1 MEWGKPFLY
10 QWFHLRF
17 VVRIQGVPWLNQ
29 PGFKHLTFHI
39 LHHSQKTKCSGKA
52 RRPSPSRRSYRI
64 FHIAPFTIYKKPNV
78 LGRHAGLPLHVVP
91 FRISHLTF
99 HTIYHLQKTKC
110 SGKARRPS
118 PSYRSISHFTFHI
131 SHFTPFTIHYSPF
144 TIHHPIQD

>member
-17 VVRIQGVPWLNQ
+17 DLSSQGVPWLNQ

-39 LHHSQKTKCSGKA
+39 LHFTSFTKNHLFWEGTQAFPFIS
-52 RRPSPSRRSYRI
+52 

-78 LGRHAGLPLHVVP
+78 LERHAGLPLHVVP